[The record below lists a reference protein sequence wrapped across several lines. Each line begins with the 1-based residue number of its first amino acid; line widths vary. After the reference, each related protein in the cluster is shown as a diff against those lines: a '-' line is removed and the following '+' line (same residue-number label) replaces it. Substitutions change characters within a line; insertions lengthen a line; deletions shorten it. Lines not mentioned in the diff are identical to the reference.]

1 MFGAER
7 KFRQSIRP
15 GYVITMSWIIHL
27 DGINLIVLNV
37 IFSLAVTSGMLEPFL
52 EGQTLEEALTAR
64 RIFIVNLEILSRLN
78 LDEPRKV
85 SRQGNIITVP
95 EII

>member
-1 MFGAER
+1 
-7 KFRQSIRP
+7 
-15 GYVITMSWIIHL
+15 MSWIIHL
-27 DGINLIVLNV
+27 DGINLIVLNVAV

-64 RIFIVNLEILSRLN
+64 KIFIVNLEILSRLN

-85 SRQGNIITVP
+85 SRQRNIITVP

>member
-1 MFGAER
+1 M
-7 KFRQSIRP
+7 
-15 GYVITMSWIIHL
+15 
-27 DGINLIVLNV
+27 DGISLIVFNLGV
-37 IFSLAVTSGMLEPFL
+37 IFSLAVTSAMLEPFL

-85 SRQGNIITVP
+85 SRQGNIIPLP
-95 EII
+95 EIT

>member
-1 MFGAER
+1 MWTELILLS
-7 KFRQSIRP
+7 SI
-15 GYVITMSWIIHL
+15 L
-27 DGINLIVLNV
+27 ALF
-37 IFSLAVTSGMLEPFL
+37 FSLAVTSGMLEPFL
-52 EGQTLEEALTAR
+52 EGQTLEEALTAS

-95 EII
+95 ETI

>member
-1 MFGAER
+1 M
-7 KFRQSIRP
+7 
-15 GYVITMSWIIHL
+15 
-27 DGINLIVLNV
+27 DGINLIVLNLDV
-37 IFSLAVTSGMLEPFL
+37 IFSLAVTSEMLEPFL

-85 SRQGNIITVP
+85 SSQGNKVNVS

>member
-1 MFGAER
+1 
-7 KFRQSIRP
+7 
-15 GYVITMSWIIHL
+15 MSRIIHV
-27 DGINLIVLNV
+27 DGLNLMVLNLAV

-85 SRQGNIITVP
+85 SRQGNKVNVS